1 MSKSYYRDL
10 VVWQKSR
17 KLAVAVYRETR
28 DFPRCEMF
36 GLTQQMRR
44 AALSVVSNIAEG
56 HGRQSSNDIL
66 RFLVIARGSLFEIE
80 AQTVIATDL
89 EYLPEDRS
97 EVLVA
102 HTLDVIRL
110 INGLIRH
117 HHTKDT

>member
-1 MSKSYYRDL
+1 
-10 VVWQKSR
+10 
-17 KLAVAVYRETR
+17 
-28 DFPRCEMF
+28 MF

-56 HGRQSSNDIL
+56 HGRQSSNDVV

-89 EYLPEDRS
+89 EYLPEQRS
-97 EVLVA
+97 ETLVSQ
-102 HTLDVIRL
+102 TLEVVRL

-117 HHTKDT
+117 HHSKGT